1 MKETWDKKN
10 APSIVEKPP
19 RATPANHEILKILD
33 FPSPHQPQHHALH
46 AKAPPP
52 HPTRHAFKILPARP
66 ISPFSQNSKIPRRQP
81 VEMEDS
87 TSIRT
92 FAEGLLL
99 KPLGR
104 MLLRTNEKITTNWTK
119 GRNRR

>member
-1 MKETWDKKN
+1 
-10 APSIVEKPP
+10 
-19 RATPANHEILKILD
+19 
-33 FPSPHQPQHHALH
+33 
-46 AKAPPP
+46 
-52 HPTRHAFKILPARP
+52 
-66 ISPFSQNSKIPRRQP
+66 
-81 VEMEDS
+81 MEDS